1 MKIQAVVVTED
12 PVYLSWL
19 QNAVPAAG
27 LLQARAADAE
37 DLVRQVQEME
47 RVDVV
52 FFQFEPGQAET
63 HARLIER
70 FVDRMPEMLVVAV
83 GPDPNPDVVLAAM
96 RAGARDFFILRRD
109 ESNVGPALAKL
120 LRRSAHAAQGA
131 GTGGVQGKLFGVM
144 AAHPQQSIAFMAVHL
159 ALACLNN
166 IKRTGERVLL
176 LDAATPAG
184 AAPIFLNINQ
194 TYSVFDAVN
203 DADRCDQ
210 TLVETAFSKH
220 SSGLYVL
227 SLPEDL
233 IGPGQFDP
241 DDFLKLID
249 VLQSLFSAIVISLDG
264 HLPITVLT
272 GIIGKA
278 DRTLLT
284 TDQSIMRSR
293 QSKYLMRALRLENCD
308 LERAALIV
316 DDYHKRRGLEPE
328 GMAERLDLPLIGT
341 LSSKAVNRVQAMNS
355 GEPMFVVAPNDEYCA
370 QVQQLAQTLMAG
382 EAHMPK
388 PKQGFFA
395 RLFS

>member
-1 MKIQAVVVTED
+1 MKIQAVVVSED
-12 PVYLSWL
+12 PVYLNWL
-19 QNAVPAAG
+19 QNALPGAS
-27 LLQARAADAE
+27 LLQQAAQDGDE
-37 DLVRQVQEME
+37 LIRHIQELE
-47 RVDVV
+47 RTDVV
-52 FFQFEPGQAET
+52 FFQFDPGQAE
-63 HARLIER
+63 ARARMIER
-70 FVDRMPEMLVVAV
+70 FVDRMPDILAVAI
-83 GPDPNPDVVLAAM
+83 GPDPAPELVLAAM

-109 ESNVGPALAKL
+109 EANVAPALNKL
-120 LRRSAHAAQGA
+120 LRRSAQAGHAGMAGA
-131 GTGGVQGKLFGVM
+131 QGKLFTVI

-159 ALACLNN
+159 ALACLSNL
-166 IKRTGERVLL
+166 KRPGERVLL

-184 AAPIFLNINQ
+184 AGPIFLNINQ

-241 DDFLKLID
+241 DEFLKLIE
-249 VLQSLFSAIVISLDG
+249 VLMGLFAVIVVSMDG
-264 HLPITVLT
+264 HLPIPVLT
-272 GIIGKA
+272 GVIGKA

-293 QSKYLMRALRLENCD
+293 QSKYLMRALRLDNCELD
-308 LERAALIV
+308 RTALIV

-341 LSSKAVNRVQAMNS
+341 LSSKVINRVQAMNS
-355 GEPMFVVAPNDEYCA
+355 GEPMFVVAPTDPYCA
-370 QVQQLAQTLMAG
+370 QVTQLAQTLMAS

>member
-1 MKIQAVVVTED
+1 MKIQAVVVSED
-12 PVYLSWL
+12 PVYLNWL
-19 QNAVPAAG
+19 QNALPGASLVQQAAQDG
-27 LLQARAADAE
+27 DELIRHVQA
-37 DLVRQVQEME
+37 LE
-47 RVDVV
+47 RTDVV
-52 FFQFEPGQAET
+52 FFQFDPGQAEDRT
-63 HARLIER
+63 RMIER
-70 FVDRMPEMLVVAV
+70 FVDRMPDILAVAI
-83 GPDPNPDVVLAAM
+83 GPDPAPELVLGAM

-109 ESNVGPALAKL
+109 EANVAPALNKL
-120 LRRSAHAAQGA
+120 LRRSAQAGHAGMAGA
-131 GTGGVQGKLFGVM
+131 QGKLFTVV

-159 ALACLNN
+159 ALACLSNL
-166 IKRTGERVLL
+166 KRPGERVLL

-184 AAPIFLNINQ
+184 AGPIFLNINQ

-241 DDFLKLID
+241 DEFLKLIE
-249 VLQSLFSAIVISLDG
+249 VLMGLFAVIVVSMDG
-264 HLPITVLT
+264 HLPIPVLT
-272 GIIGKA
+272 GVIGKA

-293 QSKYLMRALRLENCD
+293 QSKYLMRALRLDNCELD
-308 LERAALIV
+308 RTALIV

-341 LSSKAVNRVQAMNS
+341 LSSKVINRVQAMNS
-355 GEPMFVVAPNDEYCA
+355 GEPMFVVAPTDPYCT
-370 QVQQLAQTLMAG
+370 QITQLAQTLMAS

>member
-1 MKIQAVVVTED
+1 MPDILAV
-12 PVYLSWL
+12 
-19 QNAVPAAG
+19 A
-27 LLQARAADAE
+27 
-37 DLVRQVQEME
+37 
-47 RVDVV
+47 
-52 FFQFEPGQAET
+52 
-63 HARLIER
+63 I
-70 FVDRMPEMLVVAV
+70 
-83 GPDPNPDVVLAAM
+83 GPDPAPELVLAAM

-109 ESNVGPALAKL
+109 EANVTPALNKL
-120 LRRSAHAAQGA
+120 LRRSAQAGHAGMAGA
-131 GTGGVQGKLFGVM
+131 QGKLFTVV

-159 ALACLNN
+159 ALACLSNL
-166 IKRTGERVLL
+166 KRPGERVLL

-184 AAPIFLNINQ
+184 AGPIFLNINQ

-241 DDFLKLID
+241 DEFLKLIE
-249 VLQSLFSAIVISLDG
+249 VLMGLFAVIVVSMDG
-264 HLPITVLT
+264 HLPIPVLT
-272 GIIGKA
+272 GVIGKA

-293 QSKYLMRALRLENCD
+293 QSKYLMRALRLDNCELD
-308 LERAALIV
+308 RTALIV

-341 LSSKAVNRVQAMNS
+341 LSSKVINRVQAMNS
-355 GEPMFVVAPNDEYCA
+355 GEPMFVVAPTDPYCT
-370 QVQQLAQTLMAG
+370 QITQLAQTLMAS

>member
-1 MKIQAVVVTED
+1 MKIQAVVVSED
-12 PVYLSWL
+12 PVYLNWL
-19 QNAVPAAG
+19 QNALPGASLQQQAAQDG
-27 LLQARAADAE
+27 DELIRH
-37 DLVRQVQEME
+37 VQELE
-47 RVDVV
+47 RTDVV
-52 FFQFEPGQAET
+52 FFQFDPGQAET
-63 HARLIER
+63 RTRMIER
-70 FVDRMPEMLVVAV
+70 FVDRMPDILAVAI
-83 GPDPNPDVVLAAM
+83 GPDPAPELVLAAM

-109 ESNVGPALAKL
+109 EANVAPALNKL
-120 LRRSAHAAQGA
+120 LRRSAQAGHAGMAGA
-131 GTGGVQGKLFGVM
+131 QGKLFTVV

-159 ALACLNN
+159 ALACLSNL
-166 IKRTGERVLL
+166 KRPGERVLL

-184 AAPIFLNINQ
+184 AGPIFLNINQ

-241 DDFLKLID
+241 DEFLKLIE
-249 VLQSLFSAIVISLDG
+249 VLMGLFAVIVVSMDG
-264 HLPITVLT
+264 HLPIPVLT
-272 GIIGKA
+272 GVIGKA

-293 QSKYLMRALRLENCD
+293 QSKYLMRALRLDNCELD
-308 LERAALIV
+308 RTALIV

-341 LSSKAVNRVQAMNS
+341 LSSKVINRVQAMNS
-355 GEPMFVVAPNDEYCA
+355 GEPMFVVAPTDPYCA
-370 QVQQLAQTLMAG
+370 QVTQLAQTLMAS